1 MALLAQLFNSLTGW
15 FKSFLTY
22 VGAFATGI
30 FAEKYHDAKT
40 DLSEERKRDKVD
52 AAPHA
57 SFEQLLDDLDDGKL

>member
-1 MALLAQLFNSLTGW
+1 MALVSQLLNVLTGW

-30 FAEKYHDAKT
+30 FAEKYHDTKKE
-40 DLSEERKRDKVD
+40 LSEERKRDKVD

-57 SFEQLLDDLDDGKL
+57 SFGQLLDDLDDGKL